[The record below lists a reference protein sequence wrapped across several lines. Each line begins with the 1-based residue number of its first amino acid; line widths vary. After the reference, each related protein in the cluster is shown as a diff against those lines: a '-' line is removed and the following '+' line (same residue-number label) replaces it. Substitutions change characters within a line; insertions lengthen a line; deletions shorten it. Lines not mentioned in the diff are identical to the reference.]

1 MSTQSPLRISLEP
14 EQPSAVI
21 RYDPEPRR
29 DWVRAFISVALVVAL
44 LGVIAYALYSTSAN
58 DTVYTRTRDL
68 LDRILTPLIG
78 LIGTALGF
86 YFGRSRH

>member
-1 MSTQSPLRISLEP
+1 MSTQSPLLIPSEP
-14 EQPSAVI
+14 KQPSVDI
-21 RYDPEPRR
+21 EYDPEPRR
-29 DWVRAFISVALVVAL
+29 DWVRAMISVALVVAF
-44 LGVIAYALYSTSAN
+44 LGVIGFALYSTFPS

-86 YFGRSRH
+86 YFGKSRD